1 MYYRRKGLRNM
12 WVVKFRKG
20 LMSEHLAKVNMLNG
34 LKNCT
39 TALSSYCLITL
50 AKTEMKNVGLS
61 ISEMLGVFFNTLTAD
76 NKYSLRNRKNLR
88 QPIQLQLF
96 KKQKFFFSIFS
107 CINEIYIKCSKI

>member
-1 MYYRRKGLRNM
+1 M
-12 WVVKFRKG
+12 WVVKCRKG
-20 LMSEHLAKVNMLNG
+20 LMSEHLAKVNMLNS

-39 TALSSYCLITL
+39 TALPSYYLITL
-50 AKTEMKNVGLS
+50 GKTELENVGLS

-96 KKQKFFFSIFS
+96 KKQKIFFSIFC
-107 CINEIYIKCSKI
+107 CINEINIKCSTI

>member
-1 MYYRRKGLRNM
+1 M
-12 WVVKFRKG
+12 WVVKCRKV
-20 LMSEHLAKVNMLNG
+20 LMSEHLAKVNMLNS

-39 TALSSYCLITL
+39 TALPSYYLITL
-50 AKTEMKNVGLS
+50 AKTELEDVGLS

-96 KKQKFFFSIFS
+96 KKQKIFS
-107 CINEIYIKCSKI
+107 QFFAA